1 VQKDSSQALEQ
12 NDWREFKPLF
22 GGGKIKICD
31 TLRAVTPF
39 GGLSVLI
46 EFLGRIGLVERLS
59 HRPPYQ
65 PKSPNHYD
73 PGQIL
78 VGFMLSVI
86 AGAQRFA
93 HANQLRADRALHA
106 LLGMRR
112 FPSDDTLLNYFRR
125 FSQADVERF
134 WRPLWRWLI
143 SRLPLLEKGF
153 SLHLDSTIFSRHG
166 TQQQGAARGY
176 HPRRPGRLSHHPL
189 LAVLAEANFVLH
201 AWLLSGNTGSGQGA
215 AQFLSEALSLLGS
228 AHRIRCVRADSG
240 FYADNFLSFLEERQL
255 PYIIVARLTTYL
267 KSRLYQIHQWQAV
280 DATYSVSEFNFK
292 LWSWK
297 SARRF
302 VVVREEVQ
310 SRSRRWAAGSLSCQV
325 TFSGSLLPIRAIQPW
340 KSGAITMAAPPLS
353 AALTSSRTNWLLI
366 ISACAR
372 SSRPSRL
379 SWLCSSVSICW
390 VNFSAPLTR
399 HSRAT
404 NSLLPSA
411 SSSLP
416 VVPSWAVADTIW
428 SYTCPKTGAA
438 TRTASPYS
446 KSSYTG
452 LPQFLR
458 SSIHKRKMPHDF
470 PQI

>member
-1 VQKDSSQALEQ
+1 MKDSSQRPEQ
-12 NDWREFKPLF
+12 NDWQEFKPLF

-46 EFLGRIGLVERLS
+46 EFFARIGLVEQLANRQF
-59 HRPPYQ
+59 YQ
-65 PKSPNHYD
+65 PKSANHYD

-125 FSQADVERF
+125 FSQAEVERF

-143 SRLPLLEKGF
+143 GRLPLLEQGF
-153 SLHLDSTIFSRHG
+153 SLDLDSTIFSRHG

-176 HPRRPGRLSHHPL
+176 NPRRPGRLSHHPL

-201 AWLLSGNTGSGQGA
+201 AWLRSGNTGSGQGA

-228 AHRIRCVRADSG
+228 ARRIRCVRADAG

-255 PYIIVARLTTYL
+255 PYIVVARLTPYL
-267 KSRLYQIHQWQAV
+267 KSRLYQIQQWQAV
-280 DATYSVSEFNFK
+280 DASYSVSEFDFK
-292 LWSWK
+292 LWNWK

-310 SRSRRWAAGSLSCQV
+310 TKKPAVGRRLIDLPGYVFRVFVTNRGNSALEIWRDYNGRATVECRIDELKNELAADHFCLRSFFATESAFLAVLFSFNLLSEFQ
-325 TFSGSLLPIRAIQPW
+325 RALDPALKSYKQPATLRFELFTC
-340 KSGAITMAAPPLS
+340 GAILGRRGHHLVLHM
-353 AALTSSRTNWLLI
+353 
-366 ISACAR
+366 
-372 SSRPSRL
+372 
-379 SWLCSSVSICW
+379 
-390 VNFSAPLTR
+390 
-399 HSRAT
+399 
-404 NSLLPSA
+404 
-411 SSSLP
+411 
-416 VVPSWAVADTIW
+416 
-428 SYTCPKTGAA
+428 
-438 TRTASPYS
+438 S
-446 KSSYTG
+446 KN
-452 LPQFLR
+452 
-458 SSIHKRKMPHDF
+458 
-470 PQI
+470 